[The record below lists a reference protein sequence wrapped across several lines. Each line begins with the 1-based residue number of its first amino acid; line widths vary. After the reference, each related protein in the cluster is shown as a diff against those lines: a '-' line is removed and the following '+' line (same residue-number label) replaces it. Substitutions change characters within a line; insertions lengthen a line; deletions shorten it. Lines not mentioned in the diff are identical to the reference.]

1 MNCGADE
8 ANWATCPADTV
19 HGRRDGEDAGDRTV
33 KNFKDWMAEGEQIY
47 GDTLAEY
54 QNLQTQ
60 LEELEQKLIA
70 KREEVN
76 SIASVIGKP
85 PVDPPR
91 RAGGHAQANAA
102 AVQLVDRDV
111 SGAPIPASR
120 NTIAKALVGK
130 GLNAVTPAL

>member
-1 MNCGADE
+1 M
-8 ANWATCPADTV
+8 TT
-19 HGRRDGEDAGDRTV
+19 

-47 GDTLAEY
+47 GDSLAEY
-54 QNLQTQ
+54 QGLQTQ
-60 LEELEQKLIA
+60 LDELEQKLIA

-76 SIASVIGKP
+76 AIASVIGKP

-91 RAGGHAQANAA
+91 RAGHAQANAA